1 MKQQLIIAENF
12 YDNVDDVRQF
22 ALSQPF
28 DVKGNYP
35 GARTKPFMNDTI
47 KAAISALVSASGAV
61 TNWYEEGEYTGAFQ
75 LCTAQDRTWI
85 HADSFNKWAGV
96 CYLTPDAPVS
106 GGTSLYR
113 HKATGHREN
122 VYGDYYESY
131 YGDYESYDYTKWDEV
146 DRIGNIYNRI
156 ILYRGN
162 LFHASVDYFGS
173 TFEDARLF
181 QTFFFDT
188 EY

>member
-1 MKQQLIIAENF
+1 MKLDLVIANDF
-12 YDNVDDVRQF
+12 YDNPDDVRGF

-35 GARTKPFMNDTI
+35 GARTKPFMNDSI
-47 KAAISALVSASGAV
+47 KATISNLVAASGAI
-61 TNWYEEGEYTGAFQ
+61 TNWHEDCGFTGAFQ

-85 HADSFNKWAGV
+85 HADSFNTWAGV

-113 HKATGHREN
+113 HKATGNREKID
-122 VYGDYYESY
+122 V
-131 YGDYESYDYTKWDEV
+131 DYESYDYTKWDEV
-146 DRIGNIYNRI
+146 DRIGNIYNRL

-173 TFEDARLF
+173 TFEDGRLF

>member
-1 MKQQLIIAENF
+1 MKLNLVIAENF
-12 YDNVDDVRQF
+12 YDDPDSVRAM
-22 ALSQPF
+22 ALNLPF

-35 GARTKPFMNDTI
+35 GARTAPMLNDSI
-47 KAAISALVSASGAV
+47 KNAISHLVTAAGPV
-61 TNWYEEGEYTGAFQ
+61 INWHEDCGYTGSFQ
-75 LCTAQDRTWI
+75 LCTAYDRTWI
-85 HADSFNKWAGV
+85 HADSFNTWAGV
-96 CYLTPDAPVS
+96 CYLTPNAPVS

-113 HKATGHREN
+113 HKATGNREKI
-122 VYGDYYESY
+122 DT
-131 YGDYESYDYTKWDEV
+131 DYESYDYTKWDEV

-173 TFEDARLF
+173 TFEDGRLF

-188 EY
+188 AY

>member
-1 MKQQLIIAENF
+1 MKLNLVIAEDF
-12 YDNVDDVRQF
+12 YDNPDGVRKF

-28 DVKGNYP
+28 NVKGNYP
-35 GARTKPFMNDTI
+35 GVRTKPFMNDSM
-47 KAAISALVSASGAV
+47 KAVISNLVAISGAV
-61 TNWYEEGEYTGAFQ
+61 INWHEDCEFTGAFQ

-85 HADSFNKWAGV
+85 HADSFNTWAGV

-113 HKATGHREN
+113 HKATRHREKAS
-122 VYGDYYESY
+122 V
-131 YGDYESYDYTKWDEV
+131 DYESYDYTKWDEV
-146 DRIGNIYNRI
+146 DRIGNIYNRL

-162 LFHASVDYFGS
+162 MFHASVDYFGS
-173 TFEDARLF
+173 TYEDGRLF

>member
-1 MKQQLIIAENF
+1 MKLDLVIANNF
-12 YDNVDDVRQF
+12 YDNPDDVRRF

-35 GARTKPFMNDTI
+35 GARTKPFMNDSV
-47 KAAISALVSASGAV
+47 KAAISTLVAASGQV
-61 TNWYEEGEYTGAFQ
+61 TNWHDDCGFTGAFQ

-85 HADSFNKWAGV
+85 HADSFNTWAGV
-96 CYLTPDAPVS
+96 CYLTPNAPVS

-113 HKATGHREN
+113 HKATGHREK
-122 VYGDYYESY
+122 VGE
-131 YGDYESYDYTKWDEV
+131 DYESYDYTKWEEV

-162 LFHASVDYFGS
+162 MFHASVDYFGS
-173 TFEDARLF
+173 TYEDGRLF

-188 EY
+188 EF